1 MKPVLVSTPAGT
13 LAVGAT
19 ATAVVMCD
27 YTHSPHFSSHCND
40 CATLE
45 CDKSMTDTAVTRLL
59 EYFAGT
65 RTAFNIPVA
74 PAGTPFRQ
82 KVWAALAE
90 IPYGSTVSYTDIAAA
105 IGQPRAVRAVAQA
118 IASNPINIILPCHR
132 VVGKNGQLTGYAGG
146 IAAKKLL
153 LRLEKEHSDSRLYAS
168 ADICDLI

>member
-1 MKPVLVSTPAGT
+1 M
-13 LAVGAT
+13 
-19 ATAVVMCD
+19 D
-27 YTHSPHFSSHCND
+27 SPQ
-40 CATLE
+40 L
-45 CDKSMTDTAVTRLL
+45 RLL
-59 EYFAGT
+59 EYFTGT

-153 LRLEKEHSDSRLYAS
+153 LRLEKEHL
-168 ADICDLI
+168 